1 MQLIIEVGNTNIKM
15 VLFQEDS
22 IFKEWK
28 LSTFDS
34 LIFEEISHFPIKKGI
49 ISGSG
54 NMENLWI
61 QSFLKLDFSW
71 IVLQNEQI
79 PIQSIYD
86 KDSKIGQDRKV
97 NAYWAS
103 ELKPFQNNLIVDLGT
118 CLTFT
123 FVDKNNVLIGG
134 SISPGLKMR
143 FEALHQMTNALP
155 KIDYQKLKIISF
167 ELIGTSTNASIES
180 GVFRGLLDEIE
191 QKIKAYQNQFNEL
204 NVFLTGGDAVFFQ
217 NKINFKI
224 FADSN
229 FTIKGLN
236 SLLNRL

>member
-15 VLFQEDS
+15 VLFQEDV
-22 IFKEWK
+22 IKKEWK
-28 LSTFDS
+28 LSSFDAV
-34 LIFEEISHFPIKKGI
+34 IFEEITQFPIQKGI

-54 NMENLWI
+54 NLDNIWI
-61 QSFLKLDFSW
+61 QSFLKLDYSW
-71 IVLQNEQI
+71 IILENEHI
-79 PIQSIYD
+79 PIHSSYD
-86 KDSKIGQDRKV
+86 KNSKIGQDRMV
-97 NAYWAS
+97 NAYWSS
-103 ELKPFQNNLIVDLGT
+103 ELKPFQNNLIIDLGT

-123 FVDKNNVLIGG
+123 FIDKNNVLVGG

-143 FEALHQMTNALP
+143 FESLYQMTHALP
-155 KIDYQKLKIISF
+155 NIDYQNLKTISF
-167 ELIGTSTNASIES
+167 ELIGTSTSESIEN

>member
-1 MQLIIEVGNTNIKM
+1 MQLIIEVGNTNIKIA
-15 VLFQEDS
+15 
-22 IFKEWK
+22 IFKEDEIIQEWK
-28 LSTFDS
+28 LTSFDCMI
-34 LIFEEISHFPIKKGI
+34 LDEIVKFPIQKGI

-54 NMENLWI
+54 NLDNLWI
-61 QSFLKLDFSW
+61 QSFLKTDYKW
-71 IVLQNEQI
+71 IILENEDI
-79 PIQSIYD
+79 PIKSSYD
-86 KDSKIGQDRKV
+86 KNSKIGQDRLI

-103 ELKPFQNNLIVDLGT
+103 ELKPFQNNLIIDLGT

-123 FVDKNNVLIGG
+123 FIDKNNVLIGG

-143 FEALHQMTNALP
+143 FESLNQMTHALP
-155 KIDYQKLKIISF
+155 LIDYQNLKTIKF
-167 ELIGTSTNASIES
+167 ELIGTSTLESIEY
-180 GVFRGLLDEIE
+180 GVFRGLLDEME
-191 QKIKAYQNQFNEL
+191 QKIIAYKNQFNEL

>member
-15 VLFQEDS
+15 VLFQEDV
-22 IFKEWK
+22 IKQEWK
-28 LSTFDS
+28 LSSFDS
-34 LIFEEISHFPIKKGI
+34 FIFEEITQFPIQKGI

-54 NMENLWI
+54 NLDNLWI
-61 QSFLKLDFSW
+61 QSFLKTDCKW
-71 IVLQNEQI
+71 IVLENEVI
-79 PIQSIYD
+79 PIKSNYD
-86 KDSKIGQDRKV
+86 KNSKIGQDRMV
-97 NAYWAS
+97 NAFWAS
-103 ELKPFQNNLIVDLGT
+103 ELKPFQNNLIIDLGT

-123 FVDKNNVLIGG
+123 FIDKNNVLAGG

-143 FEALHQMTNALP
+143 FESLNQMTYALP
-155 KIDYQKLKIISF
+155 LIDYQNLKTIKF
-167 ELIGTSTNASIES
+167 ELIGTSTLESIEY
-180 GVFRGLLDEIE
+180 GVFRGLIDEME
-191 QKIKAYQNQFNEL
+191 QKIIAYQNQFNEL

>member
-1 MQLIIEVGNTNIKM
+1 MQLIIEVGNTNIKIA
-15 VLFQEDS
+15 VFKEDE
-22 IFKEWK
+22 IIQEWK
-28 LSTFDS
+28 LKSFDCI
-34 LIFEEISHFPIKKGI
+34 IFDEVVKFPIQKGI

-54 NMENLWI
+54 NLDNLWI
-61 QSFLKLDFSW
+61 QSFLKTDYKW
-71 IVLQNEQI
+71 IILENEHI
-79 PIQSIYD
+79 AIHSSYD
-86 KDSKIGQDRKV
+86 KNSKIGQDRLI

-103 ELKPFQNNLIVDLGT
+103 ELHPYQNNLIIDLGT
-118 CLTFT
+118 CLTCT
-123 FVDKNNVLIGG
+123 FVDKNNILIGG

-143 FEALHQMTNALP
+143 FESLHQMTHALP
-155 KIDYQKLKIISF
+155 YIDYQNLKTISF
-167 ELIGTSTNASIES
+167 ELIGTSTNESIEN

-191 QKIKAYQNQFNEL
+191 QKIIAYQNQFNEL